1 MRAELAELTPPT
13 IGGDPRGLIDV
24 ARRIVETVE
33 EETRALAAGGAVD
46 GAQYAERKS
55 LLLLELTRAARGVDL
70 SGGETLAAIL
80 RLRQAVDANHAA
92 LGVRLEAAR
101 RVAETL
107 KRVVAD
113 IESDGTYV
121 ATALTRWARR

>member
-1 MRAELAELTPPT
+1 MNVEAGGSRRPLA
-13 IGGDPRGLIDV
+13 DPGPLLDV
-24 ARRIVETVE
+24 ARRIVETAE
-33 EETRALAAGGAVD
+33 EETRALRAGAPAEG
-46 GAQYAERKS
+46 GQYAERKA

-70 SGGETLAAIL
+70 SAETTRAGLA
-80 RLRQAVDANHAA
+80 RLRAAVEENHATIG
-92 LGVRLEAAR
+92 LRLEAAR

-121 ATALTRWARR
+121 AGKLTRWAAR